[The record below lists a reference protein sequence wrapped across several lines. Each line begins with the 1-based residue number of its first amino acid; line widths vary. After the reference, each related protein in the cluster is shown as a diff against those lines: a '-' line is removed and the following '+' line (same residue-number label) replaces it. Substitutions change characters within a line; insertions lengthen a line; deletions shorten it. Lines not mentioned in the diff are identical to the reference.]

1 MALKNS
7 RISENSL
14 RINSATSSQQLP
26 PPTKDWFESL
36 SWHHRRY
43 MLSLCHLM
51 GAGSP
56 NIQTEFLDDYTA
68 EGLISRKLADKEAE
82 QQFHEHLKEFGI
94 PTELT
99 ATVLRH
105 YIQQFYIHKAQDARC
120 QPDLY
125 LKSALRLV
133 FSTEE
138 QTNIFN
144 YILGFELLKIMFRM
158 SWFQHEKLYRIQR
171 NQEEFIATYIKP
183 IQHAHRVNGI
193 IVPKDESVFFAK
205 RNYYVQVP
213 ELPEK
218 KLLALV
224 IATFTADVVTSFG
237 FSIMRH
243 PNALTFDYDY
253 LFNSDPEMIFDLNE
267 LNRAEA

>member
-1 MALKNS
+1 MALENS
-7 RISENSL
+7 RISEHPL
-14 RINSATSSQQLP
+14 RVKSATISQNLP
-26 PPTKDWFESL
+26 PHTKAWLESL

-43 MLSLCHLM
+43 MLSLCQLM
-51 GAGSP
+51 GPASP
-56 NIQTEFLDDYTA
+56 NIQAEGLDDYTT
-68 EGLISRKLADKEAE
+68 EGLISKKLADKDAE
-82 QQFHEHLKEFGI
+82 QQFREHLKEFGM

-99 ATVLRH
+99 AAVLRH
-105 YIQQFYIHKAQDARC
+105 YIRQFYIHKAQDARC

-125 LKSALRLV
+125 LESALRLV

-205 RNYYVQVP
+205 RNYYVQMP
-213 ELPEK
+213 ELTEK

-253 LFNSDPEMIFDLNE
+253 LFNSDPEMSFDLNKVE
-267 LNRAEA
+267 S